1 MMSEEFLSNSKGA
14 EQLSMDQ
21 TCFAPHNLTYCMPGM
36 KTEKQKIDF
45 STLSGIIGEL
55 DLSIEYVYFCIY
67 KDTLY
72 EIHVNINYRSC
83 AGRKVSVGRYFERK
97 SDDIEMLGNGKA
109 KPNLKVLETPIKTGK
124 LPVLV
129 ESTVSTEGNY
139 TIVNKI
145 K

>member
-1 MMSEEFLSNSKGA
+1 
-14 EQLSMDQ
+14 
-21 TCFAPHNLTYCMPGM
+21 
-36 KTEKQKIDF
+36 
-45 STLSGIIGEL
+45 
-55 DLSIEYVYFCIY
+55 
-67 KDTLY
+67 
-72 EIHVNINYRSC
+72 
-83 AGRKVSVGRYFERK
+83 
-97 SDDIEMLGNGKA
+97 MLGNGKA